1 MNKSYRYWLEAAY
14 KDSMAMDAS
23 PANELKRRL
32 ANLGKQWEHKFNEL
46 AKKLADRF
54 VDKTLRNTDV
64 SLHSALKAGGFTVKF
79 TMNDE
84 LKTVMQAVVN
94 ENVNLIKS
102 IPEHY
107 HTQVETIVM
116 QSVSRGRDIGYLTD
130 ELVKRYGITRR
141 RAETIARDQ
150 NNKATAVIQ
159 SERQKKLGI
168 TKGIWRHSHAGKQ
181 PRPSH
186 VKADG
191 KEFDLDKGLY
201 LDGEWVLPGEAIN
214 CRCTWSPVIPG
225 IDRK

>member
-1 MNKSYRYWLEAAY
+1 MDKSYRYWLEGAY
-14 KDSMAMDAS
+14 KNNMAMDSS

-32 ANLGKQWEHKFNEL
+32 SRLGKQWEHKFNEL

-84 LKTVMQAVVN
+84 LKNVMQAVVN

-116 QSVSRGRDIGYLTD
+116 Q
-130 ELVKRYGITRR
+130 
-141 RAETIARDQ
+141 
-150 NNKATAVIQ
+150 
-159 SERQKKLGI
+159 
-168 TKGIWRHSHAGKQ
+168 
-181 PRPSH
+181 
-186 VKADG
+186 
-191 KEFDLDKGLY
+191 
-201 LDGEWVLPGEAIN
+201 
-214 CRCTWSPVIPG
+214 
-225 IDRK
+225 

>member
-1 MNKSYRYWLEAAY
+1 
-14 KDSMAMDAS
+14 
-23 PANELKRRL
+23 
-32 ANLGKQWEHKFNEL
+32 
-46 AKKLADRF
+46 
-54 VDKTLRNTDV
+54 
-64 SLHSALKAGGFTVKF
+64 
-79 TMNDE
+79 
-84 LKTVMQAVVN
+84 
-94 ENVNLIKS
+94 
-102 IPEHY
+102 
-107 HTQVETIVM
+107 
-116 QSVSRGRDIGYLTD
+116 
-130 ELVKRYGITRR
+130 RR

>member
-1 MNKSYRYWLEAAY
+1 MDKSYRYWLEGAY
-14 KDSMAMDAS
+14 KNNMAMDSS

-32 ANLGKQWEHKFNEL
+32 SRLGKQWEHKFNEL
-46 AKKLADRF
+46 AK
-54 VDKTLRNTDV
+54 TLGNTDV

-84 LKTVMQAVVN
+84 LKNVMQAVVN

-116 QSVSRGRDIGYLTD
+116 QSVSRGRDLGYLTD

-168 TKGIWRHSHAGKQ
+168 TKGIWRRSHAGKQ

>member
-1 MNKSYRYWLEAAY
+1 
-14 KDSMAMDAS
+14 MAMDAS

-32 ANLGKQWEHKFNEL
+32 AKLGKQWESKFNEL

-84 LKTVMQAVVN
+84 LKDAMQAVIN

-107 HTQVETIVM
+107 HTQVETMVM
-116 QSVSRGRDIGYLTD
+116 QSVSRGRDLGYLTD

-150 NNKATAVIQ
+150 NAKATSVIQ
-159 SERQKKLGI
+159 SVRQRNLGI
-168 TKGIWRHSHAGKQ
+168 THGIWRHSHAGKV
-181 PRPSH
+181 PRQSH

-191 KEFDLDKGLY
+191 KKFELSKGLMI
-201 LDGEWVLPGEAIN
+201 DGKLTFPGHEIN
-214 CRCTWSPVIPG
+214 CRCTWSIVLPG
-225 IDRK
+225 LD